1 MLIVWMLLSLGLKPG
16 VLERTKKFH
25 IKNKNFCADKNF
37 KAIDNFVSKLGMGLQ
52 IIENMHN
59 ELAENLF
66 KNEFFGLQKII
77 DMKNKSHLNH

>member
-1 MLIVWMLLSLGLKPG
+1 MFLKEP
-16 VLERTKKFH
+16 
-25 IKNKNFCADKNF
+25 KNFISKI
-37 KAIDNFVSKLGMGLQ
+37 KISVLTKISKIDNFVSKLGMVLQ